1 MLVDITAHMLDR
13 PLKVL
18 SYMWKMET
26 ADNETDLCFKT
37 ENYQLEHAQ
46 LIIQYFLLLQTQL

>member
-18 SYMWKMET
+18 SYMWEMET
-26 ADNETDLCFKT
+26 ADNKTDLCFKT
-37 ENYQLEHAQ
+37 GDYQLQHAQ
-46 LIIQYFLLLQTQL
+46 LIIQDFLPL